1 MREKLSNTA
10 FLTILILVLPA
21 CSTLIQPEAHE
32 IGSTFKD
39 CVDCPEMVVLPAGD
53 YLMGSPDS
61 ETDRREH
68 EGPQRRVNLPGKFA
82 VSKFEITHGQFAAF
96 IAATNYVPANNCI
109 VWTGV
114 RGGEQVPGRN
124 WQDPNFE
131 QSNNNPVVCISWTD
145 AKAFVAWLVEKT
157 AKSYRLLTE
166 SEWEYAARAGT
177 TSRYSFGD
185 NADSICGYA
194 NVPDQT
200 AERNAGGWYWKF
212 VACDDGYGAQTS
224 PVGTYQPNPFGLY
237 DMHGNVW
244 EWVEDCYQ
252 DSFSGGPV
260 DGSAWITDPC
270 KGRVVRGGSLSAP
283 IDNSRSAAR
292 YIGIGETRNKDKGDP
307 EQYANFNLGMRVALT
322 LE

>member
-114 RGGEQVPGRN
+114 RGGAV
-124 WQDPNFE
+124 
-131 QSNNNPVVCISWTD
+131 
-145 AKAFVAWLVEKT
+145 
-157 AKSYRLLTE
+157 SYT
-166 SEWEYAARAGT
+166 
-177 TSRYSFGD
+177 
-185 NADSICGYA
+185 
-194 NVPDQT
+194 
-200 AERNAGGWYWKF
+200 
-212 VACDDGYGAQTS
+212 
-224 PVGTYQPNPFGLY
+224 
-237 DMHGNVW
+237 H
-244 EWVEDCYQ
+244 
-252 DSFSGGPV
+252 
-260 DGSAWITDPC
+260 
-270 KGRVVRGGSLSAP
+270 
-283 IDNSRSAAR
+283 
-292 YIGIGETRNKDKGDP
+292 
-307 EQYANFNLGMRVALT
+307 LT
-322 LE
+322 LPTICSV